1 MFTVAQCLDKAME
14 LERRAAQDLPPAASV
29 EYHQMALQWRRLAV
43 RAEIQNRRIAAA
55 MSTDQA

>member
-14 LERRAAQDLPPAASV
+14 LERRAAQTLPPAACV

-43 RAEIQNRRIAAA
+43 RAEIHERRMAAA
-55 MSTDQA
+55 MSTHQA